1 MVHAPA
7 RALHLLDREYQL
19 KSSHSQ
25 LPFLVKRRFAS
36 NRPPSQ
42 QPPNPF
48 AFAAIAV
55 VAFGAFVFIVRKR
68 DSDPA
73 KDTREQRIPHPN
85 PLIPPRSQAVS

>member
-1 MVHAPA
+1 MVYGPTGAIH
-7 RALHLLDREYQL
+7 HLGRQSL
-19 KSSHSQ
+19 SFSQ
-25 LPFLVKRRFAS
+25 SQRYPSIKHRFAS
-36 NRPPSQ
+36 TRPPSQ

-48 AFAAIAV
+48 AFAAIAI

-85 PLIPPRSQAVS
+85 PLIPPRSQTVS